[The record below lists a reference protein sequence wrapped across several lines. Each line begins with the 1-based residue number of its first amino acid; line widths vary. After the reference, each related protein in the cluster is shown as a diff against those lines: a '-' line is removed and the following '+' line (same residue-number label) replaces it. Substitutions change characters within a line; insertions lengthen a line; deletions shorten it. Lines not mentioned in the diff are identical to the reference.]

1 MRINLTLLLQL
12 LNIIVT
18 IWMVRKIL
26 WPYVFKIFEQE
37 KTIFEEAV
45 HSSDE
50 LSRKIKETEQN
61 QLNQEIA
68 IAQLIQK
75 TLRETYKKN
84 SLTSETP
91 RPMIAKKTMYPRS
104 HHQASNTAAANKL
117 ILILQTKF

>member
-18 IWMVRKIL
+18 IWMVRKIF

-61 QLNQEIA
+61 QLNQ
-68 IAQLIQK
+68 
-75 TLRETYKKN
+75 
-84 SLTSETP
+84 
-91 RPMIAKKTMYPRS
+91 
-104 HHQASNTAAANKL
+104 
-117 ILILQTKF
+117 